1 MSIQIR
7 IGMPMD
13 DFIRQYD
20 EAPFELVNGERIAI
34 VPNVAEHGETLKC
47 IYVALLGY
55 EQAYKTVDMY
65 SEMPFVL
72 TDTPDWVK
80 GSRTPDAMVYQA
92 SRMAEYKAQT
102 PDWKKKPFVLVPD
115 LCIEV
120 ISPNDIYLDV
130 DEKVEAY
137 LLDGVRLV
145 WVFNPR
151 KTSVTVYGPG
161 LDDIKRL
168 RADGILDGGDVLPGF
183 TLPVKAV
190 FEA

>member
-7 IGMPMD
+7 VGMPMD

-34 VPNVAEHGETLKC
+34 VPNVVEHGVTLKR

-55 EQAYKTVDMY
+55 EQANKNVEVY

-80 GSRTPDAMVYQA
+80 GSRTPDVMVYEA
-92 SRMAEYKAQT
+92 ARMAEYTMHT

-151 KTSVTVYGPG
+151 KTGVNIYGPG
-161 LDDIKRL
+161 IDQFKRL
-168 RADGILDGGDVLPGF
+168 RPDGILDGGDVLPGF
-183 TLPVKAV
+183 TLPVKDV
-190 FEA
+190 FGD